1 MGIRQLDICNRV
13 MAQAQGIAESDFPID
28 AFPAKVQSVILNMVR
43 HENFKVEYLA
53 TAILSATASALGNT
67 YNIRV
72 KGQWTTNAALYIIM
86 VGRPGLGKTPPLEA
100 VFRPLRKRDC
110 RALEKFKAEMA
121 AYQNTMKES
130 KGNNGTDRPVL
141 RRTIVSDFTPEALML
156 AHYNCP
162 RGITI
167 LADEIMGMFN
177 SANRYNNGQ
186 LIEQLLSAWSNSA
199 IDVTRVSNP
208 IPIHIENPCIN
219 MVGTTQTRRVH
230 ELLKKGYEDNGLLD
244 RILFVMPK
252 SYLVP
257 RWTESEEEDTGSDPA
272 SAWRTWEAIM
282 EKVFSLDY
290 EVNDEGNIPHLIGM
304 EAEAKRVFFNW
315 HNNTIERI
323 NAIRD
328 ENLVESRPMKSPVQV
343 ARLALVLQVLSYAC
357 GESHLQFVTTTAI
370 EGAIRLNDYF
380 EASYKR
386 IREYVANDACDE
398 PSLELL
404 ALLKD
409 TFTTAEALDAG
420 RQLCPRP
427 GNAARRSSRDPHGG
441 RILHLRSSGAR
452 GHRCGQ
458 YRDQTGRS
466 HGGRILRAVR
476 LRKHGRFG
484 LGPRAARTA
493 DRLECGAFG
502 VDRCC
507 RDRYGDLRLGLE
519 GSSQRLRRLTRLRS
533 VLCSC
538 LRYTQEAV

>member
-1 MGIRQLDICNRV
+1 MIMGIKQLEICNRV

-28 AFPAKVQSVILNMVR
+28 AFPAKVQYVILDMVR

-53 TAILSATASALGNT
+53 AAMLSATASALGNT

-72 KGQWTTNAALYIIM
+72 KGQWKTNAALYIIM

-110 RALEKFKAEMA
+110 LALEKFKAEMT
-121 AYQNTMKES
+121 AYQNAMNES
-130 KGNNGTDRPVL
+130 KGNNGMDKPVL

-156 AHYNCP
+156 AHHNFP

-167 LADEIMGMFN
+167 LSDEIMGMFN

-199 IDVTRVSNP
+199 IDVTRISNP

-219 MVGTTQTRRVH
+219 MVGTTQIRRVH

-252 SYLVP
+252 SYLMSP
-257 RWTESEEEDTGSDPA
+257 WTESEEDDTGSNSA
-272 SAWRTWEAIM
+272 SAWKIWEAIM
-282 EKVFSLDY
+282 EKVFALDY
-290 EVNDEGNIPHLIGM
+290 DNDGDADGNIPHLIGM
-304 EAEAKRVFFNW
+304 EAEAKRIFFGW

-323 NAIRD
+323 NAISD
-328 ENLVESRPMKSPVQV
+328 ETLVESRPMKSPVQV
-343 ARLALVLQVLSYAC
+343 ARLALILQVLSYAC
-357 GESHLQFVTTTAI
+357 DESHLQFVTTTAI

-380 EASYKR
+380 EASYRR

-404 ALLKD
+404 TLLKD

-420 RQLCPRP
+420 RQLKVTERTVMNYLRGLA
-427 GNAARRSSRDPHGG
+427 GNRLIRKVRQGVYEKVSYTPME
-441 RILHLRSSGAR
+441 
-452 GHRCGQ
+452 
-458 YRDQTGRS
+458 QTEDGNCN
-466 HGGRILRAVR
+466 V
-476 LRKHGRFG
+476 
-484 LGPRAARTA
+484 
-493 DRLECGAFG
+493 
-502 VDRCC
+502 
-507 RDRYGDLRLGLE
+507 
-519 GSSQRLRRLTRLRS
+519 
-533 VLCSC
+533 
-538 LRYTQEAV
+538 

>member
-1 MGIRQLDICNRV
+1 MEAKHTEDT
-13 MAQAQGIAESDFPID
+13 SFPLD
-28 AFPAKVQSVILNMVR
+28 AFPQAVQSVILDMTKY
-43 HENFKVEYLA
+43 ENYMIEFIA
-53 TAILSATASALGNT
+53 TSMLSAASTALGGT
-67 YNIRV
+67 YRIRI
-72 KGQWTTNAALYIIM
+72 KSDWQSNGALYIIL

-100 VFRPLRKRDC
+100 AYRPIRKHDY
-110 RALEKFKAEMA
+110 ALFKAYKAEVEAWKA
-121 AYQNTMKES
+121 AGE
-130 KGNNGTDRPVL
+130 NGKKPVL
-141 RRTIVSDFTPEALML
+141 HRTIVSDFTPESLL
-156 AHYNCP
+156 QTHNNNP
-162 RGITI
+162 RSVAI
-167 LADEIMGMFN
+167 LVDEIMGMFN

-257 RWTESEEEDTGSDPA
+257 RWTESEEEDTGNNPA
-272 SAWRTWEAIM
+272 SAWKTWETIM
-282 EKVFSLDY
+282 EKVFALDY
-290 EVNDEGNIPHLIGM
+290 DNDGDAEGNIPHLIGM

-328 ENLVESRPMKSPVQV
+328 EALVESRPMKSPVQV

-380 EASYKR
+380 EGSYRR
-386 IREYVANDACDE
+386 IREYVANDSCDE

-420 RQLCPRP
+420 RQLMVTERTVM
-427 GNAARRSSRDPHGG
+427 NYLRNLARNRLVHK
-441 RILHLRSSGAR
+441 
-452 GHRCGQ
+452 
-458 YRDQTGRS
+458 
-466 HGGRILRAVR
+466 VR
-476 LRKHGRFG
+476 Q
-484 LGPRAARTA
+484 
-493 DRLECGAFG
+493 G
-502 VDRCC
+502 V
-507 RDRYGDLRLGLE
+507 YE
-519 GSSQRLRRLTRLRS
+519 KVS
-533 VLCSC
+533 
-538 LRYTQEAV
+538 YTPME

>member
-28 AFPAKVQSVILNMVR
+28 VFPAKVRYVILGMVR

-53 TAILSATASALGNT
+53 AAMLSATASALGNT

-156 AHYNCP
+156 THHNCP

-186 LIEQLLSAWSNSA
+186 LIEQLLSAWSNGA

-252 SYLVP
+252 SYLVA
-257 RWTESEEEDTGSDPA
+257 RWTESEEEDTGSNPA

-290 EVNDEGNIPHLIGM
+290 EVNDEGNIPHLIDM

-343 ARLALVLQVLSYAC
+343 ARLALILQVLFYAC
-357 GESHLQFVTTTAI
+357 GESHLQFVTTAAI

-380 EASYKR
+380 EDSYKR
-386 IREYVANDACDE
+386 IRKYVANDACDE

-404 ALLKD
+404 SLLKD
-409 TFTTAEALDAG
+409 SFTTAEALYAG
-420 RQLCPRP
+420 RQLKVTERTVM
-427 GNAARRSSRDPHGG
+427 NYLKELAKNSLIHK
-441 RILHLRSSGAR
+441 
-452 GHRCGQ
+452 
-458 YRDQTGRS
+458 
-466 HGGRILRAVR
+466 VR
-476 LRKHGRFG
+476 QGVYEKVSF
-484 LGPRAARTA
+484 TA
-493 DRLECGAFG
+493 ENRNCN
-502 VDRCC
+502 V
-507 RDRYGDLRLGLE
+507 
-519 GSSQRLRRLTRLRS
+519 
-533 VLCSC
+533 
-538 LRYTQEAV
+538 

>member
-28 AFPAKVQSVILNMVR
+28 AFPAKVQSVILGMVR

-72 KGQWTTNAALYIIM
+72 KGQWTTNAVLYIIM

-130 KGNNGTDRPVL
+130 KGNNDMDRPVL

-156 AHYNCP
+156 AHHNCP

-257 RWTESEEEDTGSDPA
+257 QWAESEEDDTGSNPT
-272 SAWRTWEAIM
+272 SAWEAIM
-282 EKVFSLDY
+282 EKVFALDY
-290 EVNDEGNIPHLIGM
+290 DNDGDAEGNTPHLIGM
-304 EAEAKRVFFNW
+304 EAEAKREFFSW
-315 HNNTIERI
+315 HNNTIEHI

-328 ENLVESRPMKSPVQV
+328 EALVESRPMKSPVQV
-343 ARLALVLQVLSYAC
+343 ARLALILQVLSCAC
-357 GESHLQFVTTTAI
+357 DESHLQFVTTIAI

-380 EASYKR
+380 EGSYRR
-386 IREYVANDACDE
+386 IREYVANDTCDE

-404 ALLKD
+404 SLLKNS
-409 TFTTAEALDAG
+409 FTTAEALDAG
-420 RQLCPRP
+420 RQLKVTERTVM
-427 GNAARRSSRDPHGG
+427 NYLKELAKNRLIHK
-441 RILHLRSSGAR
+441 
-452 GHRCGQ
+452 
-458 YRDQTGRS
+458 
-466 HGGRILRAVR
+466 VR
-476 LRKHGRFG
+476 QGVYEKVSF
-484 LGPRAARTA
+484 TA
-493 DRLECGAFG
+493 ENRNCN
-502 VDRCC
+502 V
-507 RDRYGDLRLGLE
+507 
-519 GSSQRLRRLTRLRS
+519 
-533 VLCSC
+533 
-538 LRYTQEAV
+538 

>member
-1 MGIRQLDICNRV
+1 MGIRQQDICNRV

-28 AFPAKVQSVILNMVR
+28 AFPAKVQSVILGMVR

-53 TAILSATASALGNT
+53 AAMLSATASALGNT

-72 KGQWTTNAALYIIM
+72 KGHWTTNAALYFIM

-121 AYQNTMKES
+121 TYQNTMKES

-219 MVGTTQTRRVH
+219 LVGTTQTRRVH

-252 SYLVP
+252 SYLVS
-257 RWTESEEEDTGSDPA
+257 RWAESEEEDTGSNPT
-272 SAWRTWEAIM
+272 SAWKTWEAIM
-282 EKVFSLDY
+282 EKVFALDY
-290 EVNDEGNIPHLIGM
+290 DNDGDAEGNIPHLIGM
-304 EAEAKRVFFNW
+304 EAEAKKIFFGW

-328 ENLVESRPMKSPVQV
+328 EALVESRSMKSPVQV
-343 ARLALVLQVLSYAC
+343 ARLALVLQVLFYAC

-380 EASYKR
+380 EASYRR
-386 IREYVANDACDE
+386 IREYVANDTCDE

-404 ALLKD
+404 SLLKNS
-409 TFTTAEALDAG
+409 FTTAEALDAG
-420 RQLCPRP
+420 RQLKVTERTVM
-427 GNAARRSSRDPHGG
+427 NYLKELAKNRLIHK
-441 RILHLRSSGAR
+441 
-452 GHRCGQ
+452 
-458 YRDQTGRS
+458 
-466 HGGRILRAVR
+466 VR
-476 LRKHGRFG
+476 QGVYEKVSF
-484 LGPRAARTA
+484 TA
-493 DRLECGAFG
+493 ENRNCN
-502 VDRCC
+502 V
-507 RDRYGDLRLGLE
+507 
-519 GSSQRLRRLTRLRS
+519 
-533 VLCSC
+533 
-538 LRYTQEAV
+538 

>member
-1 MGIRQLDICNRV
+1 MGIKQLEICNRV
-13 MAQAQGIAESDFPID
+13 MAQAQGIAESEFPID
-28 AFPAKVQSVILNMVR
+28 AFPAKVQSVILDMVR

-53 TAILSATASALGNT
+53 AAMLSATASALGNT

-72 KGQWTTNAALYIIM
+72 KGQWKTNAALYIIM

-110 RALEKFKAEMA
+110 QTLEKFKEEMT
-121 AYQNTMKES
+121 AYHSAVKDNKVDNCID
-130 KGNNGTDRPVL
+130 KPIL

-199 IDVTRVSNP
+199 IDVTRISNP
-208 IPIHIENPCIN
+208 IPIHIETPCIN

-252 SYLVP
+252 SYLMS
-257 RWTESEEEDTGSDPA
+257 RWTESEEDDTMSNQS
-272 SAWRTWEAIM
+272 SACKTWETIM
-282 EKVFSLDY
+282 ENVFALDY
-290 EVNDEGNIPHLIGM
+290 DSEGDTTEDRPHLIGM
-304 EAEAKRVFFNW
+304 DAEAKRIFFGW

-343 ARLALVLQVLSYAC
+343 ARLALILQVLFYAC
-357 GESHLQFVTTTAI
+357 SESHLQFVTTAAI

-380 EASYKR
+380 EDSYKR

-404 ALLKD
+404 SLLKD
-409 TFTTAEALDAG
+409 SFTTADGLDAG
-420 RQLCPRP
+420 RQLKVTERTVMNYLK
-427 GNAARRSSRDPHGG
+427 GLAKNRLIHKIRQGVYEKVSFTS
-441 RILHLRSSGAR
+441 IE
-452 GHRCGQ
+452 
-458 YRDQTGRS
+458 QTENRNCN
-466 HGGRILRAVR
+466 V
-476 LRKHGRFG
+476 
-484 LGPRAARTA
+484 
-493 DRLECGAFG
+493 
-502 VDRCC
+502 
-507 RDRYGDLRLGLE
+507 
-519 GSSQRLRRLTRLRS
+519 
-533 VLCSC
+533 
-538 LRYTQEAV
+538 

>member
-28 AFPAKVQSVILNMVR
+28 AFPTKVQSVILGMVR

-53 TAILSATASALGNT
+53 TAMLSATASALGNT

-72 KGQWTTNAALYIIM
+72 KGHWTTNAALYIIM

-130 KGNNGTDRPVL
+130 KGNNDMDRPVL

-156 AHYNCP
+156 AHHNCP

-244 RILFVMPK
+244 RIQ
-252 SYLVP
+252 
-257 RWTESEEEDTGSDPA
+257 EEEKAATGKTAAYFRLPNTEGKQITRSNFKDQYLLIHFWASWDT
-272 SAWRTWEAIM
+272 
-282 EKVFSLDY
+282 V
-290 EVNDEGNIPHLIGM
+290 
-304 EAEAKRVFFNW
+304 
-315 HNNTIERI
+315 
-323 NAIRD
+323 
-328 ENLVESRPMKSPVQV
+328 
-343 ARLALVLQVLSYAC
+343 
-357 GESHLQFVTTTAI
+357 
-370 EGAIRLNDYF
+370 
-380 EASYKR
+380 
-386 IREYVANDACDE
+386 
-398 PSLELL
+398 
-404 ALLKD
+404 
-409 TFTTAEALDAG
+409 
-420 RQLCPRP
+420 
-427 GNAARRSSRDPHGG
+427 SRDSNTVYR
-441 RILHLRSSGAR
+441 RIYKKEQKIRNLR
-452 GHRCGQ
+452 
-458 YRDQTGRS
+458 
-466 HGGRILRAVR
+466 
-476 LRKHGRFG
+476 F
-484 LGPRAARTA
+484 
-493 DRLECGAFG
+493 
-502 VDRCC
+502 
-507 RDRYGDLRLGLE
+507 
-519 GSSQRLRRLTRLRS
+519 
-533 VLCSC
+533 
-538 LRYTQEAV
+538 

>member
-1 MGIRQLDICNRV
+1 MGIRQQDICNRV
-13 MAQAQGIAESDFPID
+13 MARAQGIAESDFPID
-28 AFPAKVQSVILNMVR
+28 AFPAKVQSVILGMVR

-121 AYQNTMKES
+121 TYQNTMKES

-252 SYLVP
+252 SYLMP
-257 RWTESEEEDTGSDPA
+257 RWTESEEEDIGSNPA
-272 SAWRTWEAIM
+272 SAWKTWEAIM
-282 EKVFSLDY
+282 EKVFALNYD
-290 EVNDEGNIPHLIGM
+290 NDGDAEGNIPHLIGM
-304 EAEAKRVFFNW
+304 EAEAKKIFFGW

-328 ENLVESRPMKSPVQV
+328 EALVESRSMKSPVQV
-343 ARLALVLQVLSYAC
+343 ARLALVLQVLFYAC

-380 EASYKR
+380 EASYRR
-386 IREYVANDACDE
+386 IREYVANDTCDE

-404 ALLKD
+404 SLLKNS
-409 TFTTAEALDAG
+409 FTTAEALDAG
-420 RQLCPRP
+420 RQLKVTERTVM
-427 GNAARRSSRDPHGG
+427 NYLKELAKNRLIHK
-441 RILHLRSSGAR
+441 
-452 GHRCGQ
+452 
-458 YRDQTGRS
+458 
-466 HGGRILRAVR
+466 VR
-476 LRKHGRFG
+476 QGVYEKVSF
-484 LGPRAARTA
+484 TA
-493 DRLECGAFG
+493 ENRNCN
-502 VDRCC
+502 V
-507 RDRYGDLRLGLE
+507 
-519 GSSQRLRRLTRLRS
+519 
-533 VLCSC
+533 
-538 LRYTQEAV
+538 

>member
-28 AFPAKVQSVILNMVR
+28 VFPAKVRYVILGMVR

-53 TAILSATASALGNT
+53 AAMLSATASALGNT

-156 AHYNCP
+156 THHNCP

-186 LIEQLLSAWSNSA
+186 LIEQLLSAWSNGA

-252 SYLVP
+252 SYLVA
-257 RWTESEEEDTGSDPA
+257 RWTESEEEDTGSNPA

-290 EVNDEGNIPHLIGM
+290 EVNDEGNIPHLIDM

-343 ARLALVLQVLSYAC
+343 ARLALILQVLFYAC
-357 GESHLQFVTTTAI
+357 GESHLQFVTTAAI

-380 EASYKR
+380 EDSYKR
-386 IREYVANDACDE
+386 AYANM
-398 PSLELL
+398 
-404 ALLKD
+404 
-409 TFTTAEALDAG
+409 
-420 RQLCPRP
+420 
-427 GNAARRSSRDPHGG
+427 
-441 RILHLRSSGAR
+441 
-452 GHRCGQ
+452 
-458 YRDQTGRS
+458 
-466 HGGRILRAVR
+466 
-476 LRKHGRFG
+476 
-484 LGPRAARTA
+484 
-493 DRLECGAFG
+493 
-502 VDRCC
+502 
-507 RDRYGDLRLGLE
+507 
-519 GSSQRLRRLTRLRS
+519 
-533 VLCSC
+533 
-538 LRYTQEAV
+538 

>member
-1 MGIRQLDICNRV
+1 M
-13 MAQAQGIAESDFPID
+13 
-28 AFPAKVQSVILNMVR
+28 
-43 HENFKVEYLA
+43 
-53 TAILSATASALGNT
+53 
-67 YNIRV
+67 
-72 KGQWTTNAALYIIM
+72 
-86 VGRPGLGKTPPLEA
+86 
-100 VFRPLRKRDC
+100 
-110 RALEKFKAEMA
+110 
-121 AYQNTMKES
+121 
-130 KGNNGTDRPVL
+130 DRPVL

-156 AHYNCP
+156 AHHNCP

-257 RWTESEEEDTGSDPA
+257 RWTESEEEDTGSNPA

-282 EKVFSLDY
+282 EKVFYLDY

-328 ENLVESRPMKSPVQV
+328 EALVESRPMKSPVQV

-357 GESHLQFVTTTAI
+357 GESHMQFVTTTAI

-380 EASYKR
+380 EGSYRR

-420 RQLCPRP
+420 RQLMVTERTVMNYLRDLARNRLVHKVRQGVYEKVSYTPMEQTED
-427 GNAARRSSRDPHGG
+427 GN
-441 RILHLRSSGAR
+441 
-452 GHRCGQ
+452 CN
-458 YRDQTGRS
+458 
-466 HGGRILRAVR
+466 V
-476 LRKHGRFG
+476 
-484 LGPRAARTA
+484 
-493 DRLECGAFG
+493 
-502 VDRCC
+502 
-507 RDRYGDLRLGLE
+507 
-519 GSSQRLRRLTRLRS
+519 
-533 VLCSC
+533 
-538 LRYTQEAV
+538 

>member
-1 MGIRQLDICNRV
+1 MGIRQQDICNRV

-28 AFPAKVQSVILNMVR
+28 AFPAKVQSVILGMVR

-121 AYQNTMKES
+121 TYQNTMKES

-252 SYLVP
+252 SYLMP
-257 RWTESEEEDTGSDPA
+257 RWTESEEEDIGSNPA
-272 SAWRTWEAIM
+272 SAWKTWEAIM
-282 EKVFSLDY
+282 EKVFALDY
-290 EVNDEGNIPHLIGM
+290 DNDGDAEGNIPHLIGM
-304 EAEAKRVFFNW
+304 EAEAKKIFFGW

-328 ENLVESRPMKSPVQV
+328 EALVESRSMKSPVQV
-343 ARLALVLQVLSYAC
+343 ARLALVLQVLFYAC

-380 EASYKR
+380 EASYRR
-386 IREYVANDACDE
+386 IREYVANDTCDE

-404 ALLKD
+404 SLMKNS
-409 TFTTAEALDAG
+409 FTTAEALDAG
-420 RQLCPRP
+420 RQLKVTERTVM
-427 GNAARRSSRDPHGG
+427 NYLKELAKNRLIHK
-441 RILHLRSSGAR
+441 
-452 GHRCGQ
+452 
-458 YRDQTGRS
+458 
-466 HGGRILRAVR
+466 VR
-476 LRKHGRFG
+476 QGVYEKVSF
-484 LGPRAARTA
+484 TA
-493 DRLECGAFG
+493 ENRNCN
-502 VDRCC
+502 V
-507 RDRYGDLRLGLE
+507 
-519 GSSQRLRRLTRLRS
+519 
-533 VLCSC
+533 
-538 LRYTQEAV
+538 